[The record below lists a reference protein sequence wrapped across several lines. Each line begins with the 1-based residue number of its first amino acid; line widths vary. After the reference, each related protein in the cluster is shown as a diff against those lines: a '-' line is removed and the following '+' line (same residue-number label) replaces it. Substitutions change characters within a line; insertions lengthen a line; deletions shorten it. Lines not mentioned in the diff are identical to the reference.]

1 MVKPGTA
8 KGLNLTGVRLSLSIL
23 LYQVFCNFCATE
35 SILKLI
41 WRKGLSISNLFA
53 QVEGKNRFR
62 NGTLIL
68 QVVKDGD
75 SSKDGYVG
83 VLQAQDTI
91 KRCTL
96 TPVFHNA

>member
-1 MVKPGTA
+1 VKPGTA
-8 KGLNLTGVRLSLSIL
+8 LGLYLSLVRLSLRIL
-23 LYQVFCNFCATE
+23 LYQVLNNFRATE

-41 WRKGLSISNLFA
+41 WRKGLSISDLLA
-53 QVEGKNRFR
+53 QVEGKNRLR

-83 VLQAQDTI
+83 ILQAQDAI